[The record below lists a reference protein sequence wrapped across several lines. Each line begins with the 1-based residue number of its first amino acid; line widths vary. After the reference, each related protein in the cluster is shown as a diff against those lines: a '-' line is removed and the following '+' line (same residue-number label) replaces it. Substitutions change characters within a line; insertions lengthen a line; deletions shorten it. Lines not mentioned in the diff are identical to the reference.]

1 MRVTGG
7 TLKGRIIKCP
17 DGIIR
22 PAMDKMKESV
32 FSILGDI
39 TNKSFLDL
47 FSGSGSIAIE
57 ASSRGAHPVTLVEKD
72 KIKITT
78 VLDNVSMT
86 ENKINCKFMA
96 CELFIKRNKQ
106 QFNYIFCDPP
116 FPYQFHQDLV
126 KQCAL
131 TNALTDDGILMIHH
145 PAEKKLDEKI
155 ANLIRYDQRFFGRSI
170 VDFYVSS
177 KM

>member
-1 MRVTGG
+1 MLSNKSKNRAKGIIGETKALNY
-7 TLKGRIIKCP
+7 LKSNGYKIIKQNYTCAIGEI
-17 DGIIR
+17 DII
-22 PAMDKMKESV
+22 A
-32 FSILGDI
+32 
-39 TNKSFLDL
+39 
-47 FSGSGSIAIE
+47 
-57 ASSRGAHPVTLVEKD
+57 EKD

-170 VDFYVSS
+170 VDFY
-177 KM
+177 KKNLD